1 MSHTRKHTY
10 LWLAA
15 ALLFSLLTF
24 IVIGR
29 GLSGKIIVKDSDG
42 IPEAAEIVLESLS
55 AGDWTTLSQKVS
67 GEPVLMPLTG
77 SEGSAEEMI
86 YQAYQNSL
94 RWSCREGFTLQD
106 SCVIQHITV
115 TCLDIPGTA
124 KAMAAILAET
134 TADSAD
140 PEEREAIL
148 YAAAEQVLANDPPV
162 AQYELALTFL
172 REEKQWRVVPNN
184 SFQAL
189 LSGFTTH

>member
-42 IPEAAEIVLESLS
+42 IPEAAETVLESLS

-67 GEPVLMPLTG
+67 GEPVLTPLIG
-77 SEGSAEEMI
+77 PEGSAEEMI

-115 TCLDIPGTA
+115 TCLDIPGTTN
-124 KAMAAILAET
+124 AMAAVLAET

-148 YAAAEQVLANDPPV
+148 YAAAEQVLAEDPPV

>member
-1 MSHTRKHTY
+1 MSHTRKHTC

-24 IVIGR
+24 IVIGK

-67 GEPVLMPLTG
+67 GEPVLTPLIG

-124 KAMAAILAET
+124 NAMAAVLAET

-140 PEEREAIL
+140 PEEQAAIL
-148 YAAAEQVLANDPPV
+148 YAAAEQVLAEDPPV

-172 REEKQWRVVPNN
+172 REEKLWRVVPNN